1 MEELSTTS
9 PLFLE
14 KAADRA
20 AILFR
25 SFRVPFLSSIFFGL
39 LAYGFAITNK
49 LINHDE
55 AHSLFIK
62 GGTVSS
68 GRWGLG
74 ILDTIFPNYSMPW
87 IYGLLTIVLVAVGIC
102 ILVSLFSI
110 RNRLLQ
116 GLLAGSI
123 MVFPSLIGL
132 YGYMFTSCSFA
143 LSFLL
148 SIASAAFIQKR
159 RIPFVLLAACCLVF
173 SLSIYQSYVSMTA
186 GLLVLLL
193 IRQLL
198 TGSDPLA
205 VLKQGIFYVV
215 FLVACMVTYY
225 LSNQIIFRITDTELG
240 SYASGYFTFT
250 PSAIFNGAILAYRN
264 FYRFFSEGLCG
275 LIPTGFSRMLHMIL
289 LGISVILVIN
299 LCLVRKYSV
308 CTLLLLTLLLIV
320 LPLAI
325 NCMYMITAE
334 DSIHT
339 LVLYGFVNL
348 YICILILADLTLD
361 AESNKYPI
369 RMILNL
375 LTGIFSLVIVINT
388 YIANQAFLNLYLR
401 YENAYA
407 FYTSLAADI
416 KMQPEFTEDTVLAVI
431 GTYQQPEFY
440 TEQFTDVHSITG
452 VYGFV
457 PDNYSKKRF
466 LEYYLGITIPFA
478 SSEEIAQISSSF
490 EFEEMPVYP
499 YYGSLRTIGDYLV
512 VKLS

>member
-1 MEELSTTS
+1 MDDLPTTS
-9 PLFLE
+9 PLLLE
-14 KAADRA
+14 KAAGQAR
-20 AILFR
+20 ILFSR
-25 SFRVPFLSSIFFGL
+25 FRIPFLASIFFGL

-55 AHSLFIK
+55 AQSLFSK
-62 GGTVSS
+62 GGTVTS

-87 IYGLLTIVLVAVGIC
+87 IYGLLTIFFVAVGVC
-102 ILVSLFSI
+102 VLVSLFSI

-116 GLLAGSI
+116 GLLAGCV

-148 SIASAAFIQKR
+148 AILSAALVRQH
-159 RIPFVLLAACCLVF
+159 RIPSVLLAACCLVF
-173 SLSIYQSYVSMTA
+173 SLSIYQSYVSMAA
-186 GLLVLLL
+186 GLLVLVL

-198 TGSDPLA
+198 TGIDPLTI
-205 VLKQGIFYVV
+205 LKQGVFYVV
-215 FLVACMVTYY
+215 FLVVCMVTYY
-225 LSNQIIFRITDTELG
+225 LSNQVIFRITGTELG

-250 PSAIFNGAILAYRN
+250 PSAIFNGAVLAYRN
-264 FYRFFSEGLCG
+264 FFRFFTEGLCG
-275 LIPTGFSRMLHMIL
+275 LIPTVFSRLLHKVL
-289 LGISVILVIN
+289 LIVAAVLLVN
-299 LCLVRKYSV
+299 LCIFRKHSAGALV
-308 CTLLLLTLLLIV
+308 LLAALMLV
-320 LPLAI
+320 LPLAV

-348 YICILILADLTLD
+348 YIGILMLADLTLETGTGNIPVR
-361 AESNKYPI
+361 AL
-369 RMILNL
+369 LNL
-375 LTGIFSLVIVINT
+375 ATGILSLVILINT

-407 FYTSLAADI
+407 FYTTLAADI
-416 KMQPEFTEDTVLAVI
+416 RMQPEFSEDTVLAVI

-440 TEQFTDVHSITG
+440 TEQFADVHSITG

-466 LEYYLGITIPFA
+466 LEYYLGMSIPFA
-478 SSEEIAQISSSF
+478 SSAEIAQLSGMPAF
-490 EFEEMPVYP
+490 KEMPVYP